1 MQFAMNVPLSNIPRL
16 SAAIRAVAA
25 LALFSFAASG
35 CGNSSP
41 GFRDSGADAAPDAP
55 AASPDGGSRAD
66 TRAMDA
72 PVDVPAE
79 VMPSDAGP
87 VDLAAEVSPTD
98 ARPPDARDASPAD
111 AHPDTVTP
119 VDASKHDAPAPVD
132 ASTPDA
138 QPPTDAG
145 GCVVATGGVLDW
157 DVSPIT
163 LTGHLT
169 VNGAAT
175 GVNGSGQF
183 WLVDRA
189 TGDEA
194 LLGDTYT
201 SSYSAAVVPKT
212 YDVVYSYSATT
223 IAAAQRTAGN
233 SQRVV
238 RAGVSLTSSAT
249 LDADIQ
255 AMPISGTFTVN
266 GQPPS
271 SGITGSIWLESTS
284 SGDQVLLSF
293 ANATTTYTALVAAGT
308 YDVYYRSGL
317 LDGSGSSDTATLRNT
332 SVKLA
337 SAVVISGAR
346 TLDIDVPSITVSG
359 QLTVNGA
366 LISTG
371 QGEVVLRRAGDD
383 PAGDAAILGQAGSGL
398 TYSARI
404 APGTYDVYFAFGN
417 SEDPS
422 GRVNQN
428 ARLSGPITLG
438 SSVGN
443 LNFDV
448 PVVSSLPVV
457 RVGGALVPSTDFGSR
472 VELHQPPP
480 ITTLGPPDDAI
491 VTFLQQSS
499 FPAAVSIVPGIYDVY
514 LIVIGGATG
523 IPTGPIA
530 VRNHD
535 VRIAAA
541 LDLTTSGN
549 FAVDVPI
556 VELSGE
562 ATTAAAAAGAVAL
575 ESLTQPGDRAE
586 IALGGSGAYQAN
598 VVPDVYQVVYGSR
611 AALATGNGVRNT
623 HAVLRSSVDLTS
635 AASAS
640 LDVAIP
646 ATHLTGRLSSF
657 GIAGGGSSSA
667 HIVLRTPD
675 GSDSAHLSPMG
686 TMTYSAWVVPGSYD
700 VYVVNDTPT
709 STLGTPRNANARV
722 GCAIVP

>member
-1 MQFAMNVPLSNIPRL
+1 MNVPACKTPLL
-16 SAAIRAVAA
+16 SAVLHAFSA
-25 LALFSFAASG
+25 LALVSFVASG
-35 CGNSSP
+35 CGKLVP
-41 GFRDSGADAAPDAP
+41 GMHFGRADGAADALPP
-55 AASPDGGSRAD
+55 TPDGGGRPD
-66 TRAMDA
+66 TRATDA
-72 PVDVPAE
+72 PI
-79 VMPSDAGP
+79 
-87 VDLAAEVSPTD
+87 DLAREVRPPDTS
-98 ARPPDARDASPAD
+98 PPDARDASPAD
-111 AHPDTVTP
+111 APADAVTP
-119 VDASKHDAPAPVD
+119 VDAPTPDAPTHVD
-132 ASTPDA
+132 ASTPDTPA
-138 QPPTDAG
+138 STDAG
-145 GCVVATGGVLDW
+145 GCVVATAGVLDW
-157 DVSPIT
+157 DVSPIA

-175 GVNGSGQF
+175 GLNGRGQF

-189 TGDEA
+189 TGDQA

-212 YDVVYSYSATT
+212 YDVVYNYSPTT
-223 IAAAQRTAGN
+223 IAAQQYSAGN

-238 RAGVSLTSSAT
+238 RAGVSLTSSGT

-255 AMPISGTFTVN
+255 AVPISGTFTVN
-266 GQPPS
+266 GQPPG
-271 SGITGSIWLESTS
+271 SGITGSIWLKSTS
-284 SGDQVLLSF
+284 SADQVLLSF
-293 ANATTTYTALVAAGT
+293 AKQTTTYTALVATGT

-317 LDGSGSSDTATLRNT
+317 LDSAASGDTSTLRNT
-332 SVKLA
+332 SAKLA

-346 TLDIDVPSITVSG
+346 TLDIDIPSITVSG

-366 LISTG
+366 LLSTG
-371 QGEVVLRRAGDD
+371 TGYVVLRRAGDD
-383 PAGDAAILGQAGSGL
+383 PAGDAAILGLAGAGS

-404 APGTYDVYFAFGN
+404 APGTYDVYFAYGN

-428 ARLSGPITLG
+428 ARLSGPITLAA
-438 SSVGN
+438 SSTN

-448 PVVSSLPVV
+448 PVVSSLPVVV

-491 VTFLQQSS
+491 VAFLQQTS

-535 VRIAAA
+535 VRIAAS
-541 LDLTTSGN
+541 LDLRTSGG
-549 FAVDVPI
+549 FTVDVPI
-556 VELSGE
+556 VELSGTT
-562 ATTAAAAAGAVAL
+562 TTAAAAAGAVAL
-575 ESLTQPGDRAE
+575 ESRTQPGDRAQ
-586 IALGGSGAYQAN
+586 IALGGSGAYQVN
-598 VVPDVYQVVYGSR
+598 VVPDVYDVVYGSG
-611 AALATGNGVRNT
+611 AVLATGGGVRNS
-623 HAVLRSSVDLTS
+623 HAVLRSAVDLTG

-646 ATHLTGRLSSF
+646 ATQLTGHLST
-657 GIAGGGSSSA
+657 GGLVGGGSSST

-675 GSDSAHLSPMG
+675 GSDSAQLSPMG

-700 VYVVNDTPT
+700 VYLVNDTPT
-709 STLGTPRNANARV
+709 STLGYPRNASVRV
-722 GCAIVP
+722 GCAVVP

>member
-1 MQFAMNVPLSNIPRL
+1 MKVTATKIPRL
-16 SAAIRAVAA
+16 SGIWA
-25 LALFSFAASG
+25 LVLISFAGSG
-35 CGNSSP
+35 CGKSSS
-41 GFRDSGADAAPDAP
+41 GVRDSGLDAAADAPTADR
-55 AASPDGGSRAD
+55 DGGSRPD

-72 PVDVPAE
+72 RVDVAAE
-79 VMPSDAGP
+79 VRLRDAGP
-87 VDLAAEVSPTD
+87 ADG
-98 ARPPDARDASPAD
+98 RDASRGDAHAD
-111 AHPDTVTP
+111 AVT
-119 VDASKHDAPAPVD
+119 PVD

-138 QPPTDAG
+138 PMPSDAG
-145 GCVVATGGVLDW
+145 SCVVATGGVLDW

-175 GVNGSGQF
+175 GLNGRGEF

-201 SSYSAAVVPKT
+201 SSYSAAVLPKT
-212 YDVVYSYSATT
+212 YDVVYSYSPTT
-223 IAAAQRTAGN
+223 IAAAQYSPGN

-255 AMPISGTFTVN
+255 AVPISGTFTVN
-266 GQPPS
+266 GQPPG
-271 SGITGSIWLESTS
+271 SGITGSIWLKSTS
-284 SGDQVLLSF
+284 SADQVLLSF
-293 ANATTTYTALVAAGT
+293 ANATKTYTALVAAGT

-317 LDGSGSSDTATLRNT
+317 LDGSGSDTATLRNT

-346 TLDIDVPSITVSG
+346 TLDIDLPSITVSG

-366 LISTG
+366 LISAG
-371 QGEVVLRRAGDD
+371 QGDVVLRRAGDD
-383 PAGDAAILGQAGSGL
+383 PAGDAAILGQAGSGF
-398 TYSARI
+398 TYSAPI

-417 SEDPS
+417 NEDPS

-428 ARLSGPITLG
+428 ARLAGPITLG

-448 PVVSSLPVV
+448 PVLSSLPVV
-457 RVGGALVPSTDFGSR
+457 RVGGAAVPSTDFGSR

-523 IPTGPIA
+523 VPTGPIA

-535 VRIAAA
+535 VRVAAS
-541 LDLTTSGN
+541 LDLRTSGN
-549 FAVDVPI
+549 FTVDVPI

-562 ATTAAAAAGAVAL
+562 TTTAAAAAGAVVL
-575 ESLTQPGDRAE
+575 ESGTQPGDRAE

-598 VVPDVYQVVYGSR
+598 VVPDVYDVVYGSR

-623 HAVLRSSVDLTS
+623 HAVLRSSVDLSGAGT
-635 AASAS
+635 AP

-646 ATHLTGRLSSF
+646 ATRLTGRLSTF

-709 STLGTPRNANARV
+709 STLGYPRNANARV

>member
-1 MQFAMNVPLSNIPRL
+1 MNVTARNISRL
-16 SAAIRAVAA
+16 SAAIRTVAA
-25 LALFSFAASG
+25 LALLSFSACG
-35 CGNSSP
+35 CGRSSP
-41 GFRDSGADAAPDAP
+41 ASHDSGADAPADAP
-55 AASPDGGSRAD
+55 KASPDGGSRPD

-72 PVDVPAE
+72 PVDVAAE
-79 VMPSDAGP
+79 ARPRDAGTAD
-87 VDLAAEVSPTD
+87 VRDAA
-98 ARPPDARDASPAD
+98 PPDARDASHSD
-111 AHPDTVTP
+111 APTP
-119 VDASKHDAPAPVD
+119 VDASP
-132 ASTPDA
+132 PDT

-157 DVSPIT
+157 DISPIA

-175 GVNGSGQF
+175 GLNGRGQF

-189 TGDEA
+189 TGDQA

-212 YDVVYSYSATT
+212 YDVVYSYSPTT
-223 IAAAQRTAGN
+223 VAASQYSAGN
-233 SQRVV
+233 SWRVV

-255 AMPISGTFTVN
+255 AVPISGTFTVN
-266 GQPPS
+266 GQPPG

-284 SGDQVLLSF
+284 SADQVLLAF
-293 ANATTTYTALVAAGT
+293 AKATTTYTALVAAGT

-317 LDGSGSSDTATLRNT
+317 LDGTGSSDTATLRNT

-346 TLDIDVPSITVSG
+346 TLDIDLPSITVSG

-371 QGEVVLRRAGDD
+371 QGDVVLRRAGDD
-383 PAGDAAILGQAGSGL
+383 PAGDAAILGLAGSGSI
-398 TYSARI
+398 YSARI

-428 ARLSGPITLG
+428 ARLTGPITL
-438 SSVGN
+438 SSSSAN
-443 LNFDV
+443 INFDV
-448 PVVSSLPVV
+448 PTLTTLPVV
-457 RVGGALVPSTDFGSR
+457 RVGGALVPSTDFGAR

-480 ITTLGPPDDAI
+480 IATLGPPDDAI
-491 VTFLQQSS
+491 VAFLQQTSL
-499 FPAAVSIVPGIYDVY
+499 PAAVSIVPGIYDVY

-535 VRIAAA
+535 VRIAAS
-541 LDLTTSGN
+541 LDLRTSGG
-549 FAVDVPI
+549 FTVDVPI
-556 VELSGE
+556 VALSGTT
-562 ATTAAAAAGAVAL
+562 TTAAAAGGAVAL
-575 ESLTQPGDRAE
+575 ESRTQAGDRAQ

-598 VVPDVYQVVYGSR
+598 VVPDVYDVVYGSG
-611 AALATGNGVRNT
+611 AVLANGNGVRNT
-623 HAVLRSSVDLTS
+623 HAVLRSSVDLTG
-635 AASAS
+635 AATAS

-646 ATHLTGRLSSF
+646 ATQLTGRLST
-657 GIAGGGSSSA
+657 GGLVGGGSSSA

-700 VYVVNDTPT
+700 VYVVNDTPS
-709 STLGTPRNANARV
+709 STLGYPRNANARV